1 MNKLNITTPDIR
13 PDISSKVPLD
23 NSLLLPLE
31 KIGDEH
37 FEWLTYW
44 LYHEEIKFGSFKGIY
59 DKIRLMNATGDK
71 ARDCVLYKGNLLTG
85 VIQCKHSKVL
95 TKLAQGDF
103 LKEVIKF
110 VLYSI
115 VYPDEIKIFQ
125 GFNYYIASSAGF
137 ADKCQSLIDD
147 FQSSINGHPKLQ
159 HYFQA
164 VVDKYANL
172 RHLSFVD
179 QEQELQKRLLMLEV
193 DMITDHDISRIANE
207 DYQSVTKNIFF
218 SYQMVVDKQLLGPIE
233 AQLGEMNNMLVS
245 LARANQGE
253 IIQPVA
259 RPKPIADVE
268 GYFIPRNLFKS
279 GDELMAQFSEKK
291 TGLLDLM
298 EKERYIALLGWGLS
312 GKSHELRHA
321 AAKLSLAVN
330 EFHVF
335 LVKLDTF
342 AGEPLEAYIA
352 DFERRPQENI
362 VLFLDGFD
370 EIIPEHY
377 AKSIIAVNKFV
388 EGYPDVRIVVSSRN
402 NSYSSLSENGD
413 STLSGFTTV
422 KMLPLTSDDINAY
435 LKGLGKFNIIKFWK
449 KVNLNQL
456 SELLSTPYYL
466 VEFARKFKATGEI
479 FKSKGD
485 LFQETIKKAIAK
497 DVGKLLLKNPEAS
510 EISMLKGLEKL
521 AFVLECQ
528 GKNYFYKNEL
538 LAVFPDN
545 PQRELILQ
553 AGSLL
558 NGNDEDEG
566 HWTFFHHNIQ
576 EYLCASVLARNDFNV
591 IRELITFGEGVPIIK
606 TTWVHTISF
615 LIDFFDDALQKKQ
628 QVIDLVMKCDPGL
641 FMKFE
646 PDKLND
652 KFKFDIFSQIY
663 IEHKKALKRFNRSR
677 FQLGE
682 IGRFCQSKMSLE
694 FLISEIEHEQNEI
707 VLLNAI
713 EVLSSFEL
721 HKFPFLKA
729 KLKEVLKLHLEV
741 ENYYLRFLVA
751 KILIDN
757 YKLDYSE
764 FDKLIGEFRNDAESY
779 PRVAFFH
786 GIITQKL
793 QEDYRVY
800 LTAQISF
807 LAQEDWRSIGQSGG
821 ALRLSDEYYQ
831 AMSILRLFETKES
844 ALLMLGEILRHYSA
858 FRHSIYFRDA
868 IAVVLELAQR
878 LLPDKEIIKMVDK
891 VFMERALK
899 GEENGKQNN
908 WTDYYLRTGQ
918 NLRIAKLIL
927 KKFPLNDFKTLLP
940 VIHLASE
947 QVLSYVAQRFREG
960 KIDIARAD
968 YFQYQLGQ
976 SDPHLLSYFNLQ
988 VNKTL
993 LLQMPVTRDFTEI
1006 NQREGRLKL
1015 KVLFDLKFYLSEI
1028 RRMFRKAGKKSLKF
1042 EDIHTLGDEYTRYGY
1057 GLFGL
1062 FEDRRGTR
1070 DNQLSQ
1076 VLIKETGAWERRK
1089 MSRIYHAVNRKEV
1102 ELGPDHIAMVRE
1114 WCRALLPFLDFKAVV
1129 ADYDDVALN
1138 NPQIAVSFFAR
1149 KFGFDDLGDDFYL
1162 NLLSIRRWDDHEVDI
1177 FPFVQSKCEFADVQE
1192 RVLLNLE
1199 TGGINGDVLESHLS
1213 FLSEHDMRG
1222 SVDLLL
1228 PYLESNAT
1236 YKWPEVLRLY
1246 LAFGGELLPLTELL
1260 SKLDVYYHDVLV
1272 HVFIREQPAAI
1283 VDYLQGIFGSETN
1296 EGRKLEIAKMMIGLQ
1311 LREGIAYYFDFIKK
1325 YGVSPDYSAAHNPLY
1340 RITSLANLDIAL
1352 QIFEYAFDSGI
1363 EFDSI
1368 SDLKSI
1374 SALMLQG
1381 IALSDGNYPK
1391 FEMRLLS
1398 FVQNRKAARTAEQSK
1413 NDDLIHQLMYLND
1426 GWKYQYCINLIPKV
1440 NEIEALDIWKKF
1452 E

>member
-1 MNKLNITTPDIR
+1 MNKLIITTPDAR

-23 NSLLLPLE
+23 NSPLLPLE
-31 KIGDEH
+31 KISDEH

-71 ARDCVLYKGNLLTG
+71 ARDCILYKGNLLTG

-95 TKLAQGDF
+95 NKLAQGDF

-137 ADKCQSLIDD
+137 ADTCQSLIDN
-147 FQSSINGHPKLQ
+147 FQASINGHPKLQ
-159 HYFQA
+159 QYFQA

-172 RHLSFVD
+172 RHLTFAD

-218 SYQMVVDKQLLGPIE
+218 SYQMVIDKQLLAPIE
-233 AQLGEMNNMLVS
+233 AQLGDMNNMLVS
-245 LARANQGE
+245 LVKTNQAE
-253 IIQPVA
+253 VIQPAA

-268 GYFIPRNLFKS
+268 DYFIPRNLFKS
-279 GDELMAQFSEKK
+279 GDELMAQFSKKK

-298 EKERYIALLGWGLS
+298 DKDRYIALLGWGLS

-342 AGEPLEAYIA
+342 AGEPLESYIP
-352 DFERRPQENI
+352 DFDRRPQENV

-377 AKSIIAVNKFV
+377 AKSVIAVNKFV
-388 EGYPDVRIVVSSRN
+388 EGYPEVRIVVSSRN
-402 NSYSSLSENGD
+402 NSYSSLIENGD

-435 LKGLGKFNIIKFWK
+435 LKRSGRFNIAKFWK
-449 KVNLNQL
+449 KVNLVQL

-497 DVGKLLLKNPEAS
+497 DVGKLLLKNPEPS
-510 EISMLKGLEKL
+510 EVSMLKALEKL
-521 AFVLECQ
+521 AFILECQ

-545 PQRELILQ
+545 QQRELILQ
-553 AGSLL
+553 AGSML
-558 NGNDEDEG
+558 NGNDADDG

-576 EYLCASVLARNDFNV
+576 EYLCASVLANSDFDQ
-591 IRELITFGEGVPIIK
+591 IRGLITFGEGAPIIK

-615 LIDFFDDALQKKQ
+615 LIDFFDDTSQKKQ

-646 PDKLND
+646 PDRLND
-652 KFKFDIFSQIY
+652 QFKFDIFRQIY
-663 IEHKKALKRFNRSR
+663 NEHKTALKRFNRSR

-682 IGRFCQSKMSLE
+682 IGRFCESKMSFE
-694 FLISEIEHEQNEI
+694 FLIGEIGHEKNEV

-713 EVLSSFEL
+713 EVLNFFEL
-721 HKFPFLKA
+721 HKFPLLKA
-729 KLKEVLKLHLEV
+729 KLKEVLKLHLDV

-751 KILIDN
+751 RILIDN
-757 YKLDYSE
+757 YKLDYSQ
-764 FDKLIGEFRNDAESY
+764 FDQLIGKFRNDVESY

-793 QEDYRVY
+793 QEDYRLY
-800 LTAQISF
+800 LTSQISF

-831 AMSILRLFETKES
+831 AMSILRLFETRES
-844 ALLMLGEILRHYSA
+844 ALLMLGEILGHYSA

-878 LLPDKEIIKMVDK
+878 LLPDREISKMVDK

-918 NLRIAKLIL
+918 NLRISKLIL
-927 KKFPLNDFKTLLP
+927 KKYPLNDFKTLLP
-940 VIHLASE
+940 IIHLASE
-947 QVLSYVAQRFREG
+947 QVMGYVAQLFREG
-960 KIDIARAD
+960 EIDLARAD

-976 SDPHLLSYFNLQ
+976 SDPDLLSYFNLQ

-993 LLQMPVTRDFTEI
+993 LLPMPVTRDFTEI
-1006 NQREGRLKL
+1006 NQREGRLRL
-1015 KVLFDLKFYLSEI
+1015 RVLFDLKFYLSEI
-1028 RRMFRKAGKKSLKF
+1028 RKMFRKAGKKSLKF
-1042 EDIHTLGDEYTRYGY
+1042 DDLHTLGDEYTRYGY
-1057 GLFGL
+1057 WLFGL
-1062 FEDRRGTR
+1062 FEDRRATR
-1070 DNQLSQ
+1070 DNELTQ
-1076 VLIKETGAWERRK
+1076 VLVKETGAWERRK
-1089 MSRIYHAVNRKEV
+1089 MSRIYHAANKKEV
-1102 ELGPDHIAMVRE
+1102 ELGPEHVAIVRV
-1114 WCRALLPFLDFKAVV
+1114 WCKALLPFLDFNRIV

-1138 NPQIAVSFFAR
+1138 NPQIVVSFFAR
-1149 KFGFDDLGDDFYL
+1149 KFDFDDLGDDFYL

-1192 RVLLNLE
+1192 RILLNLE
-1199 TGGINGDVLESHLS
+1199 LGGINGDVLESHLS

-1222 SVDLLL
+1222 SADLLL
-1228 PYLESNAT
+1228 PYLERNST
-1236 YKWPEVLRLY
+1236 YKWPEVLKLY
-1246 LAFGGELLPLTELL
+1246 LAFGGELLPLTDLL
-1260 SKLDVYYHDVLV
+1260 GKLEVYHHDVLV
-1272 HVFIREQPAAI
+1272 QVFIREQPAAI
-1283 VDYLQGIFGSETN
+1283 VDYLQEIFGSETN

-1325 YGVSPDYSAAHNPLY
+1325 YGVSPDYSGAHNPLY
-1340 RITSLANLDIAL
+1340 RITTLANLDIAF

-1374 SALMLQG
+1374 SALVLQV
-1381 IALSDGNYPK
+1381 IALSGSNYPD
-1391 FEMRLLS
+1391 FELSLLT
-1398 FVQNRKAARTAEQSK
+1398 FVENRKAGMTAEGIK
-1413 NDDLIHQLMYLND
+1413 NDELIQQLLYLND

-1440 NEIEALDIWKKF
+1440 SQSEALEIWKKF
-1452 E
+1452 A